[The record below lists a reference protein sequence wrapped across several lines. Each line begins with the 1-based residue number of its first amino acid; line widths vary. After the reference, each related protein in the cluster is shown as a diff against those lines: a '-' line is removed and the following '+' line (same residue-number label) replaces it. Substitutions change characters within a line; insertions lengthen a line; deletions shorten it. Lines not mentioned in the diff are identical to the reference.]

1 MQPQLKKRVHYK
13 TVTNPSPIERNT
25 IPVFF
30 STKCY
35 SVLFRFY
42 SRKLLFLF
50 QSQTLHFFLSRHL
63 LLLKREYLQQG
74 K

>member
-42 SRKLLFLF
+42 SRK
-50 QSQTLHFFLSRHL
+50 SQTLHFFLSRHL